1 MYLNI
6 SSDHSSKTSCLY
18 MYKFTNPC
26 VNSAQFRG
34 IKLAWDVLLKI
45 GLNPKIVV
53 VLSPIRRIM

>member
-1 MYLNI
+1 
-6 SSDHSSKTSCLY
+6 